1 MQFDRSIE
9 VLSRPLGPLAVM
21 LVQEIAGDDGD

>member
-1 MQFDRSIE
+1 MRIE
-9 VLSRPLGPLAVM
+9 NADLRRRIVL